1 MTIVDRK
8 EREKERR
15 KKEILDAAESLFFTH
30 DYEDVS
36 MDSIARDV
44 ELNKATLYLYFKNK
58 ESLFYSVVLRGVR
71 ILNEIVKKA
80 IQRPTTGIEMF
91 WNIWTA
97 NIQFRRQYP
106 EYFKIYTFFKSG
118 HFQFD
123 TISNLNLNQYHA
135 LGFIDFE
142 KIGFGDDDS
151 LKEIIQTRLD
161 LLLTTRDSITRGI
174 ADGTIRG
181 GINALETAV
190 LMNIMMDNISNVQQD
205 HRMVLASTG
214 IDEEQFINDAQK
226 LVEMML
232 SGK

>member
-1 MTIVDRK
+1 LTIIDRK

-15 KKEILDAAESLFFTH
+15 KKEILDAAEALFFTH

-71 ILNEIVKKA
+71 ILNENVKKA
-80 IQRPTTGIEMF
+80 VQGPTTGIEMF

-106 EYFKIYTFFKSG
+106 EYSKIYTFFKSG
-118 HFQFD
+118 QFQFD
-123 TISNLNLNQYHA
+123 TISNLNLNQYPA

-142 KIGFGDDDS
+142 KIGFGNDDS

-174 ADGTIRG
+174 ADGTIRDG
-181 GINALETAV
+181 MNALETAV
-190 LMNIMMDNISNVQQD
+190 LLNIIMDNISNVQQD
-205 HRMVLASTG
+205 QRMVLASTG